1 VVDLVQE
8 EVVQVMEDLVVQVEV
23 VVLTLEQLVVQEI
36 HLP

>member
-8 EVVQVMEDLVVQVEV
+8 EVIQVMEDLVVQVEV
-23 VVLTLEQLVVQEI
+23 VVKWLEQLVVQEI